1 MKQKKESKIQQEI
14 VIWYRNNNLNSNNI
28 IFSVPNEGKSATEQM
43 YKKATGMLSGV
54 SDLICINNG
63 KILFIECKDET
74 GKQRENQMKF
84 QKKIESNGYK
94 YYLVRTLEEFKTIL
108 TDQ

>member
-1 MKQKKESKIQQEI
+1 M
-14 VIWYRNNNLNSNNI
+14 IWYRNNNLNSNNI

-108 TDQ
+108 TNQ

>member
-1 MKQKKESKIQQEI
+1 M
-14 VIWYRNNNLNSNNI
+14 IWYRNNNLNSNNI